1 MCLEYFKFIN
11 TFICMIEFSERESK
25 LFDLR
30 FGRITIPSGFN
41 DWSKIIT
48 ESKVLALDYLRIKIV
63 DPDSNFLATL
73 PTIPH
78 RIYLTGIIKLF
89 RKKVEQNPEPY
100 SNSDHVYKKVTPE
113 EKQLFKDLVKEVYT
127 GYPMGYFQ
135 YPELNESFPLHLQL
149 ENISS
154 YFADHFTGTDEQKEA
169 YIGYREGIPVS
180 CFVVDFMEPKVVACL
195 FAGVVQKYRSM
206 GVFGDASRYLT
217 ILAHDRGVKQ
227 IVAGARLENI
237 SSQYSLSKVGYFYG
251 HEWVYIMGFNK

>member
-1 MCLEYFKFIN
+1 MWLEYFKFIN
-11 TFICMIEFSERESK
+11 TFIGMIEFSERESK

-30 FGRITIPSGFN
+30 FGRTTIPSDFN
-41 DWSKIIT
+41 DWDKILQQSKA
-48 ESKVLALDYLRIKIV
+48 LDLDYLRIKVV
-63 DPDSNFLATL
+63 DPDSGFLATL

-89 RKKVEQNPEPY
+89 KKKVEENPQPY
-100 SNSDHVYKKVTPE
+100 SNPDHIYKKVSPD

-127 GYPMGYFQ
+127 GSPMGYFQ
-135 YPELNESFPLHLQL
+135 YPELNERFPLPLQM

-154 YFADHFTGTDEQKEA
+154 YFADHFSGSDQNKEA
-169 YIGYREGIPVS
+169 YIGYRDGVPVS
-180 CFVVDFMEPKVVACL
+180 CFVVDFIEPKIVSCL
-195 FAGVVQKYRSM
+195 FAGVIQKYRSM
-206 GVFGDASRYLT
+206 GVFGDASSYLAQV
-217 ILAHDRGVKQ
+217 AHERGVRQ